1 MKKNQQTGEGS
12 VQAIAAASGA
22 ALVGA
27 AAAASASEEG
37 KIPAI
42 NAQTGKGPILP
53 NAPVGAA
60 AAASASVYSSAAGG
74 DDNEVL
80 GNTL

>member
-1 MKKNQQTGEGS
+1 MNILTLIIHFVSLEFVGTS
-12 VQAIAAASGA
+12 SG
-22 ALVGA
+22 
-27 AAAASASEEG
+27 ASASAEG
-37 KIPAI
+37 KIPTK

-53 NAPVGAA
+53 NAPLGAA
-60 AAASASVYSSAAGG
+60 AAASASVYSAAAGG

>member
-1 MKKNQQTGEGS
+1 MKEDEINAQTGEGS
-12 VQAIAAASGA
+12 VQAIP
-22 ALVGA
+22 V
-27 AAAASASEEG
+27 ASASEEG